1 MHKDLSPSHSTPACS
16 SEAALFAA
24 LFQALKHC
32 AADQRDGILQTLE
45 IRLDTAYDDLDEKA
59 ALLLTPNRMSVEDRV
74 YGLWLLY
81 LSVVVFPRLDQEV
94 QAWIG
99 VDVFSNDRHEC
110 LRLRGAFASLPEPDS
125 LERDLT
131 MLARVFSPEA
141 QAEARRTTPD
151 QLAVT
156 LHGPSI

>member
-1 MHKDLSPSHSTPACS
+1 MGYLNQSLSVVIDTHLPWPLKATKIYALVRHVNKRPWRLFVHKDLSPSHSTPACS

-74 YGLWLLY
+74 YGLWLL
-81 LSVVVFPRLDQEV
+81 
-94 QAWIG
+94 
-99 VDVFSNDRHEC
+99 
-110 LRLRGAFASLPEPDS
+110 
-125 LERDLT
+125 
-131 MLARVFSPEA
+131 
-141 QAEARRTTPD
+141 
-151 QLAVT
+151 
-156 LHGPSI
+156 